1 MWDQMLKRWIDLLFW
16 WLPSDRTAKEP
27 LPHGH
32 GRADGARAP
41 EQAIRDAGVAKAQV
55 PDDLTVLK
63 GIGPVVQEKLRS
75 LGITTFRDLAAA
87 DPERLT
93 EQLKGKQPISKAQGP
108 GVDPGSAHRQALAIE
123 GSPAAILS
131 HLVRSW

>member
-16 WLPSDRTAKEP
+16 WLPSDRTEKEP
-27 LPHGH
+27 ASGTV
-32 GRADGARAP
+32 GQDGARAP
-41 EQAIRDAGVAKAQV
+41 ERAMRGAGLAEVRV

-63 GIGPVVQEKLRS
+63 GIGPVVQEKLRA

-93 EQLKGKQPISKAQGP
+93 EQLKGKQPISKAR
-108 GVDPGSAHRQALAIE
+108 VRAWTKAAREQAGA
-123 GSPAAILS
+123 
-131 HLVRSW
+131 RD

>member
-27 LPHGH
+27 TPSTGTA
-32 GRADGARAP
+32 GQDGARAP
-41 EQAIRDAGVAKAQV
+41 ERAVRGAGLAKVKV

-93 EQLKGKQPISKAQGP
+93 EQLKGKQPISKAQ
-108 GVDPGSAHRQALAIE
+108 VRAWTQAARE
-123 GSPAAILS
+123 QAGAPD
-131 HLVRSW
+131 